1 MSAFDFNKI
10 IAAIIIAIIVVVI
23 IDKVGNIII
32 NPDKNKLQETAYK
45 IDITKSDDNLA
56 VSKALTDNIAI
67 DSISG
72 LLASSS
78 LENGE
83 KIYKKCGSCHNYKKD
98 SKSKIGPS
106 LWNIIN
112 QPKGNA
118 TGFAYSKALI
128 EFGGNWN
135 YEELNNFLYN
145 PKEYIKGTKMNF
157 VGLKKN
163 QDRADLILWLR
174 QLSDNPIPLP

>member
-1 MSAFDFNKI
+1 MMFKLLDKCGVAYEKNLLIENFLPKFKVIDSEKKDQNK
-10 IAAIIIAIIVVVI
+10 AEQT
-23 IDKVGNIII
+23 
-32 NPDKNKLQETAYK
+32 NKLE
-45 IDITKSDDNLA
+45 
-56 VSKALTDNIAI
+56 
-67 DSISG
+67 SIEQISP
-72 LLASSS
+72 LLMNAS
-78 LENGE
+78 LEKGE
-83 KIYKKCGSCHNYKKD
+83 KLFKKCGSCHNYKKD

>member
-1 MSAFDFNKI
+1 MSSFEFNKI
-10 IAAIIIAIIVVVI
+10 LAAIILAIIVIVI
-23 IDKVGNIII
+23 ISKVGDIIVD
-32 NPDKNKLQETAYK
+32 NNKTDLQETAYK
-45 IDITKSDDNLA
+45 IDIPEPDS
-56 VSKALTDNIAI
+56 NIAT
-67 DSISG
+67 DSITTSKNIEPIID
-72 LLASSS
+72 LLASAS

-83 KIYKKCGSCHNYKKD
+83 KIYKKCGSCHLYKKD

-112 QPKGNA
+112 KPKGNTA
-118 TGFAYSKALI
+118 GFAYSKALI